1 MRRSKCRS
9 SPESSDSRVVGLML
23 RGWSAALLLLGVCL
37 VPAQAAQTAGTP
49 ALRTLQVGV
58 AQSGGRASYDGT
70 VEAVRQTMIAAQV
83 AGTIV
88 ELPVAAGDTVRS
100 GQPLARLDA
109 REASQGAVAAD
120 AQLAA
125 ARARLN
131 LARQE
136 YERQQQLF
144 AKRYISAAAM
154 EQAQAEFDSAQAEV
168 NSQVAQAGIAKTQK
182 SFNVVTAP
190 YAGIVAELQA
200 EVGDIALPGKAL
212 MTLYDPAELRVSVAL
227 PQSLAAVIDPD
238 TAGGIQIEI
247 AGRPAAVKPLRMQLL
262 PAADPRT
269 HTRTLRLSLPADVDG
284 VSPGTFARV
293 SLPPGFATTAHD
305 ARPGT
310 SAMAERIM
318 VPVGAVVRRAEM
330 TGLYVISASGQ
341 PLLRQVRL
349 GAVQG
354 DEVEVLAGLSGGE
367 RIALDPQI
375 AAARR

>member
-1 MRRSKCRS
+1 MRRSILQSPEGLIRGLVSGCRS
-9 SPESSDSRVVGLML
+9 AGLV
-23 RGWSAALLLLGVCL
+23 LLGVGL
-37 VPAQAAQTAGTP
+37 FTGPAVYAAEPAAMP
-49 ALRTLQVGV
+49 ALRTLQVGI
-58 AQSGGRASYDGT
+58 AQPDGRASYDGT
-70 VEAVRQTMIAAQV
+70 VEAVRQSMIAAQV

-88 ELPVAAGDTVRS
+88 ELPVAAGDAVRS
-100 GQPLARLDA
+100 GQLLVRLDA
-109 REASQGAVAAD
+109 REASQGTVAAG

-154 EQAQAEFDSAQAEV
+154 EQAQAAFESAQAEV
-168 NSQVAQAGIAKTQK
+168 NSQMAQTGIARTQQ

-190 YAGIVAELQA
+190 YAGIVAELKA
-200 EVGDIALPGKAL
+200 EVGDIALPGKVL

-227 PQSLAAVIDPD
+227 PQSLAAAIDD
-238 TAGGIQIEI
+238 DAVSEMEIRI

-262 PAADPRT
+262 PVADPRT
-269 HTRTLRLSLPADVDG
+269 HTRTLRLTLPAAVAG
-284 VSPGTFARV
+284 VRPGMFARV
-293 SLPPGFATTAHD
+293 SLPSGLVPAMQDAGPGVV
-305 ARPGT
+305 
-310 SAMAERIM
+310 ERIM

-330 TGLYVISASGQ
+330 TGLYVISASGR

-354 DEVEVLAGLSGGE
+354 DQVEVLAGLSGGE
-367 RIALDPQI
+367 IIALDPQV
-375 AAARR
+375 AAVRR